1 MSEGQCLVAALPCHQ
16 DARHGAGGAVQGISS
31 CLVHSSRG
39 MKSAGQDEIGGR
51 LGLHLFSLTF
61 RRQRGRMLTFGL
73 RCYVS
78 AGMYTSQVW
87 GTGSV
92 QALVSPLLASLSGN
106 LSSVRELR
114 ATDDECWAAQLLQG
128 FSAELLAARHVKR
141 AESLDPR
148 KKDRELASDQ
158 AWSSRNEA

>member
-1 MSEGQCLVAALPCHQ
+1 MFFAYVVLVSFFAFLFLRAFHASHFLSPLRAVLFCSEFVA
-16 DARHGAGGAVQGISS
+16 
-31 CLVHSSRG
+31 
-39 MKSAGQDEIGGR
+39 GR

-106 LSSVRELR
+106 LSCMHAAFWLAQPFLFLSSYESGVGHRLR
-114 ATDDECWAAQLLQG
+114 AGRQG
-128 FSAELLAARHVKR
+128 NF
-141 AESLDPR
+141 
-148 KKDRELASDQ
+148 
-158 AWSSRNEA
+158 